1 MEAAG
6 RAKLGKG
13 ETAVRVKERNK
24 NAKHI
29 RDGLLAKQKER
40 KQKELEEV
48 SLVSCGT
55 TKLTINSRPRIWG
68 TTTLP

>member
-6 RAKLGKG
+6 AAKLGKG
-13 ETAVRVKERNK
+13 ETAVRAKERNK

-40 KQKELEEV
+40 NQKELEEV
-48 SLVSCGT
+48 SLV
-55 TKLTINSRPRIWG
+55 
-68 TTTLP
+68 LPAA